1 MLFSLRKIFNRCTE
15 VSDVVRNG
23 IPQIRDVMRNGIP
36 HHRDSAGYHPAPRN
50 PSPKPRAAPM
60 PFSLRKIFNR
70 CTEVSDVVR
79 NGIPHNRDSAGYH
92 PAPRNPSLILDH
104 PQISLLL
111 SLILLSACNGAK
123 PTPAQVNSMP
133 LVFVTSANHVS
144 PSVTPFQPALSTPFP
159 TISGDTYATPLPPVV
174 LPTQTLIQLAVITA
188 SPTANLAVLYP
199 TAAPPPAVVYE
210 GPDVVTFL
218 LIGSDKR
225 PGSSYRTDTMI
236 IVILRPKDDQISLI
250 SIPRDLWVYIP
261 TYEMQRINTAYQYG
275 ELSDYA
281 GGGPQLLA
289 DTIEYNLGLHIDHTA
304 MVEFDGFRRIVDT
317 LGGIDVP
324 IACDYTDWRLIDP
337 SYDPENENNWYLYTA
352 GPGVIH
358 MDGDLALWYARSRSK
373 SNDFD
378 RGRRQQEVIRA
389 LFSRALSTD
398 TISKIVPLYND
409 FSSIVSTDLGLADI
423 LKLASLAPGF
433 GNADI
438 RSYYIRP
445 PMVTSWITPGGAYVL
460 LPDQTAMAALIGQ
473 ALSASPQ
480 AAVNEAINIE
490 VQNGTS
496 HESWDALAASRLNY
510 AGFATRLSP
519 ADRRDYVSSVLVD
532 LSMNQDTS
540 LSYKIL
546 NVLGLAPSQLLSLPT
561 PNSPVQYR
569 LILGYDY
576 QPCFQPESIT
586 P

>member
-1 MLFSLRKIFNRCTE
+1 MPSFSQKIFLF
-15 VSDVVRNG
+15 G
-23 IPQIRDVMRNGIP
+23 FI
-36 HHRDSAGYHPAPRN
+36 
-50 PSPKPRAAPM
+50 
-60 PFSLRKIFNR
+60 
-70 CTEVSDVVR
+70 
-79 NGIPHNRDSAGYH
+79 
-92 PAPRNPSLILDH
+92 
-104 PQISLLL
+104 
-111 SLILLSACNGAK
+111 ILLSACSGATQ
-123 PTPAQVNSMP
+123 PTPAQLNSMP
-133 LVFVTSANHVS
+133 LVFATSVNYIA
-144 PSVTPFQPALSTPFP
+144 PSVTPFQPALSTPLA
-159 TISGDTYATPLPPVV
+159 TISGDTYTTPLPPVV
-174 LPTQTLIQLAVITA
+174 LPTQTLIPTTVITA

-199 TAAPPPAVVYE
+199 TSVPPPAVVYE
-210 GPDVVTFL
+210 GPDVITFL

-225 PGSSYRTDTMI
+225 PSSSYRTDTMI
-236 IVILRPKDDQISLI
+236 VVILRPKDDQISLI

-275 ELSDYA
+275 ELTDYA

-324 IACDYTDWRLIDP
+324 VACDYTDWRLIDP

-389 LFSRALSTD
+389 LFARALSAD

-423 LKLASLAPGF
+423 LKLATLAPGF
-433 GNADI
+433 SNADI

-445 PMVTSWITPGGAYVL
+445 PAVTSWITPGGAYVL
-460 LPDQTAMAALIGQ
+460 LPDQTAISAIISE

-480 AAVNEAINIE
+480 AAVNEAIHIE
-490 VQNGTS
+490 VQNGTANQ
-496 HESWDALAASRLNY
+496 SWDVLAASRLNY
-510 AGFATRLSP
+510 AGFVTFTSP
-519 ADRRDYVSSVLVD
+519 ADRQNYTSSVLVD
-532 LSMNQDTS
+532 LSTNQDTS

-546 NVLGLAPSQLLSLPT
+546 NVLGLAPNQLLSLPT
-561 PNSPVQYR
+561 PNSPTQYR